1 MFTRP
6 SASQEVANRP
16 SPVAA
21 NESRARNAITAA
33 RNSSGN
39 TNAASSNPT
48 VCRSLGCSQPL
59 AMPPSRSIPMP
70 KAKKPRASDV
80 PYGRTTIRTSAVM
93 RKGLPA
99 AAAEETVAGGLLDR
113 DLVVVLGALLP
124 RIDGCSRRDDG
135 ERLGLCHLVGLVG
148 LDGLDRR
155 DHDAVVRQAP
165 RLGRNGRRGLDVGRR
180 LEHLATDEAAHRGD
194 ELGTCG

>member
-6 SASQEVANRP
+6 SASHDVANRP

-39 TNAASSNPT
+39 TNAASSKPT

-59 AMPPSRSIPMP
+59 AMPPSSSIPMP
-70 KAKKPRASDV
+70 KAKNPRASDV

-93 RKGLPA
+93 WKELPA
-99 AAAEETVAGGLLDR
+99 AAPEETVAGGLLDR
-113 DLVVVLGALLP
+113 YLVILLGILLP
-124 RIDGCSRRDDG
+124 RIDGCSRRDDR
-135 ERLGLCHLVGLVG
+135 ERFGLCLLVGLVG
-148 LDGLDRR
+148 FHGVDRR

-165 RLGRNGRRGLDVGRR
+165 
-180 LEHLATDEAAHRGD
+180 
-194 ELGTCG
+194 